1 MSREYV
7 VYTDES
13 SKTGRCFANFYGGA
27 LIRSDDLDYVRE
39 VLQAQA
45 DRLGLGAEIKW
56 RKVSEGYLDRYLAM
70 MDAFFDLV
78 SADLVKIRV
87 MFTQV
92 GALPALSPYHRE
104 HQYHLLYYQ
113 LFKYAF
119 GLRYSNPDAAEL
131 SLRLYVD
138 RLPDSP
144 QKNTLFKAHLL
155 TLQDCNEYRTARIR
169 IPQDQVAEVDS
180 HEHLPLQCVDVVLG
194 AMQFHLNESHRR
206 EVESSAARGKK
217 TMAKEALYEHICARI
232 RQIHPDFVAG
242 ATTKRTGGDEDR
254 WHHPYRHWL
263 FRPRYRSAGSPRWEP
278 AQNDS
283 TPPPLSLYEAP
294 PR

>member
-7 VYTDES
+7 IYTDES

-27 LIRSDDLDYVRE
+27 LIRSEDLDYVRE

-56 RKVSEGYLDRYLAM
+56 RKVSEGYLDRYVAM

-78 SADLVKIRV
+78 AEDLVKIRV
-87 MFTQV
+87 MFTQTGV
-92 GALPALSPYHRE
+92 IPTRSPYHRE
-104 HQYHLLYYQ
+104 HEYHLLYYQ
-113 LFKYAF
+113 FLKYAF
-119 GLRYSNPDAAEL
+119 GLRHCNPDPGEL

-144 QKNTLFKAHLL
+144 HKNALFKAHLL
-155 TLQDCNEYRTARIR
+155 TLQDCSEFRAARIC

-194 AMQFHLNESHRR
+194 AMQFRLNESVR
-206 EVESSAARGKK
+206 EDDGGTRGKK
-217 TMAKEALYEHICARI
+217 TIAKAMLHEHICTRI
-232 RQIHPDFVAG
+232 RQIHPEFAIG
-242 ATTKRTGGDEDR
+242 ATTPRTGGDGDR
-254 WHHPYRHWL
+254 WRHPYRHWL
-263 FRPRYRSAGSPRWEP
+263 FTPRTGRRNGWEVRMREDP
-278 AQNDS
+278 AS
-283 TPPPLSLYEAP
+283 PPLSL
-294 PR
+294 